1 MIKIRADELFDMI
14 INKKRKYNVKNRDI
28 YSYLINKILFYA
40 INGKEV
46 DLVKKYENEISEL
59 TEILNKE
66 FKLKFTDTS
75 DYL

>member
-1 MIKIRADELFDMI
+1 MI
-14 INKKRKYNVKNRDI
+14 INKSRKYDVKNKDTYI
-28 YSYLINKILFYA
+28 YLINKILFYA